1 MVPLQRLR
9 GFAPAV
15 LKSSH
20 DDGADESA
28 NQSRDCSFFH
38 VADVLIRT
46 DIPVGGD
53 ERWSGGLIFFD
64 AAQCGSFHGEELLFQ
79 NFNYKITRWPYYQE
93 MDCRLR
99 GAAGKEIVQAELAVA
114 ASHLGEGALIG
125 LLVRPPAKKFCPV
138 AEAVAGKMI
147 VADFADQL
155 RLQRLPFA
163 RPPC

>member
-1 MVPLQRLR
+1 MESWAHLFRRGAMRKLSWGRTPLSKFQL
-9 GFAPAV
+9 P
-15 LKSSH
+15 
-20 DDGADESA
+20 DGPFT
-28 NQSRDCSFFH
+28 QKW
-38 VADVLIRT
+38 I
-46 DIPVGGD
+46 
-53 ERWSGGLIFFD
+53 
-64 AAQCGSFHGEELLFQ
+64 
-79 NFNYKITRWPYYQE
+79 
-93 MDCRLR
+93 CRLR